1 MLFLGENVVIYII
14 IEPIFYLLRQK
25 TFKTMCHTMRS
36 TMSRK

>member
-1 MLFLGENVVIYII
+1 MLFLGKNVVII

-25 TFKTMCHTMRS
+25 TFRTLCHPVRS